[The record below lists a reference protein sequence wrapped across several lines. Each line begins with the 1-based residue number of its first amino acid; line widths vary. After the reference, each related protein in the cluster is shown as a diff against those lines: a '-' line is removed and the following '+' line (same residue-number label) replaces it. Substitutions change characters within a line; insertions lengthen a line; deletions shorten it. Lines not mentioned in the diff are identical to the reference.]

1 MKVLD
6 RIPPYN
12 THKIGVV
19 YVAEGQTSEHEILAN
34 TLGSPHYHQL
44 LSGLGRLISLREC
57 SPELVYL
64 GGLDTSGTDGELA
77 CVWEDD
83 ITQGGLVCMLT
94 DLIMNLFLEM

>member
-19 YVAEGQTSEHEILAN
+19 YVSEGQTSEYEILSN

-44 LSGLGRLISLREC
+44 LSGPGRLISLPEC

-64 GGLDTSGTDGELA
+64 GGLDTSGTDGDLA
-77 CVWEDD
+77 CIWEDD
-83 ITQGGLVCMLT
+83 ITQGRFGSYMTCIMGLY
-94 DLIMNLFLEM
+94 LEM

>member
-1 MKVLD
+1 MLD

-19 YVAEGQTSEHEILAN
+19 YVGEGQISEHEILAN
-34 TLGSPHYHQL
+34 TLGSLRYQQL
-44 LSGLGRLISLREC
+44 LTGLGRLVNLREC
-57 SPELVYL
+57 FPDLVYL

-83 ITQGGLVCMLT
+83 ITQGG
-94 DLIMNLFLEM
+94 FG